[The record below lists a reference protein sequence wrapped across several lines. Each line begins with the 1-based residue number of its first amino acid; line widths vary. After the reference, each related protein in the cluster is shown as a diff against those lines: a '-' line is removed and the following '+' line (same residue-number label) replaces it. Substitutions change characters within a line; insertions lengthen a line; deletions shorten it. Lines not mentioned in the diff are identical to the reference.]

1 RKDLAKVRKAPAK
14 ARKDL
19 AKARKAPAKARKDLA
34 KARKDL
40 AKARKDLAKV
50 RKDLAKARNSSGWLY
65 CPTSISGSASSK
77 QECASLKSLC
87 GGRSRS
93 SPSVFL

>member
-1 RKDLAKVRKAPAK
+1 MIPAIKEWKPAVK
-14 ARKDL
+14 ARRVPVKAKKDL
-19 AKARKAPAKARKDLA
+19 AKARKAPAKAKR
-34 KARKDL
+34 
-40 AKARKDLAKV
+40 DLAKV